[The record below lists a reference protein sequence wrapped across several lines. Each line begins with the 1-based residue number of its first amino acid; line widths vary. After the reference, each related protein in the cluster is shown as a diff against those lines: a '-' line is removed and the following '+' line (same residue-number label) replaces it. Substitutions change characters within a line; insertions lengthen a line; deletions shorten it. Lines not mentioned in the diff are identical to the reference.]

1 MERLISLILNPR
13 LGRLFCLAVLLVAGM
28 MTLLAKEAQHDD
40 DVLAFLPI
48 GDPDVALFREL
59 GSRFGGLDVALV
71 GIDAGE
77 DLFGAEFLA
86 RLARATEALGDLEQV
101 NSALSL
107 SNIERFQPDPEL
119 GGIQVSP
126 LIQTLPS
133 SRTQAQALR
142 AQVMANDS
150 AVGSVVSADGEA
162 VLVYAFLVPGAD
174 PRVAAEQIRVV
185 IDHELSAYPRYWGG
199 VPFISTWIYD
209 STDRDMERLLPWAL
223 LAIIAVLMVT
233 FRDPRGVVLSLV
245 TTGMGVVSAQGAM
258 TLAGVSINIVLSSMP
273 IILFAVGSAY
283 SIHILSH
290 YYAHRERLSCDEALA
305 VTLRSIGPVV
315 LAAGLTTVAGLLSFV
330 TMDIEP
336 MRSFGMFTALGIFT
350 TLILSLSFVPVVIR
364 LTDLRRAPR
373 SSRWLESFMTSLMA
387 WILKHRALSGG
398 TLLLILLLAA
408 GLAGRVQARMDNT
421 AFFEQGSPPALSEGF
436 LKDRFG
442 GSQFLQLHLRG
453 DLKSPFVLRE
463 LRRLADR
470 IELLEGVSATL
481 HIGQV
486 VAVVNEAMEGARR
499 IPDSAQ
505 KVALLYELL
514 QGNEAI
520 RQLISDG
527 RDEALLQIRLSA
539 STGEQIG
546 SLLGQV
552 ELLLEASPGAEGGP
566 LRDYRL
572 VFRADEEPEVA
583 GRLQRL
589 LEARVSILLQRHG
602 LPLDVGLSSRLSAIL
617 EGQRRSASATKVE
630 ELLLAFLQSEE
641 CIAEIPQERSA
652 LPAQVALFVTKLG
665 PNPSAES
672 LRRAITAAVLGGLE
686 QQLEAIEAQEQLLIE
701 DLEFS
706 LDSVLA
712 EVWSQES
719 AAATAAWLLSGV
731 EQNGRKQ
738 FEIADLERKLA
749 AALLD
754 LESPAAMAVASPD
767 NRSGSLSWTLSGQPV
782 LHRALSRSVTA
793 NQGRSLASALLLVL
807 LLLCWFFR
815 SLVAGLLACAPTVVT
830 IAVVFGAMGALGLHL
845 DIGTSML
852 SSLII
857 GAGVDYGVHLLA
869 SWRREPGEAPLQAAG
884 RAAAAS
890 SEAIWTN
897 ALMVAAGFFVLTLGE
912 ARPLQNVGSL
922 TAAAMLCAAL
932 ATFWVIPLLALRDR
946 YTVG

>member
-315 LAAGLTTVAGLLSFV
+315 LAAGLTTVA
-330 TMDIEP
+330 
-336 MRSFGMFTALGIFT
+336 
-350 TLILSLSFVPVVIR
+350 
-364 LTDLRRAPR
+364 
-373 SSRWLESFMTSLMA
+373 
-387 WILKHRALSGG
+387 
-398 TLLLILLLAA
+398 
-408 GLAGRVQARMDNT
+408 
-421 AFFEQGSPPALSEGF
+421 
-436 LKDRFG
+436 
-442 GSQFLQLHLRG
+442 
-453 DLKSPFVLRE
+453 
-463 LRRLADR
+463 
-470 IELLEGVSATL
+470 
-481 HIGQV
+481 
-486 VAVVNEAMEGARR
+486 
-499 IPDSAQ
+499 
-505 KVALLYELL
+505 
-514 QGNEAI
+514 
-520 RQLISDG
+520 
-527 RDEALLQIRLSA
+527 
-539 STGEQIG
+539 
-546 SLLGQV
+546 
-552 ELLLEASPGAEGGP
+552 
-566 LRDYRL
+566 
-572 VFRADEEPEVA
+572 
-583 GRLQRL
+583 
-589 LEARVSILLQRHG
+589 
-602 LPLDVGLSSRLSAIL
+602 
-617 EGQRRSASATKVE
+617 
-630 ELLLAFLQSEE
+630 
-641 CIAEIPQERSA
+641 
-652 LPAQVALFVTKLG
+652 
-665 PNPSAES
+665 
-672 LRRAITAAVLGGLE
+672 
-686 QQLEAIEAQEQLLIE
+686 
-701 DLEFS
+701 
-706 LDSVLA
+706 
-712 EVWSQES
+712 
-719 AAATAAWLLSGV
+719 
-731 EQNGRKQ
+731 
-738 FEIADLERKLA
+738 
-749 AALLD
+749 
-754 LESPAAMAVASPD
+754 
-767 NRSGSLSWTLSGQPV
+767 
-782 LHRALSRSVTA
+782 
-793 NQGRSLASALLLVL
+793 
-807 LLLCWFFR
+807 
-815 SLVAGLLACAPTVVT
+815 
-830 IAVVFGAMGALGLHL
+830 
-845 DIGTSML
+845 
-852 SSLII
+852 
-857 GAGVDYGVHLLA
+857 
-869 SWRREPGEAPLQAAG
+869 
-884 RAAAAS
+884 
-890 SEAIWTN
+890 
-897 ALMVAAGFFVLTLGE
+897 
-912 ARPLQNVGSL
+912 
-922 TAAAMLCAAL
+922 
-932 ATFWVIPLLALRDR
+932 
-946 YTVG
+946 